1 MIFRHQRAPVLPFR
15 SAARRTAFLLLSLA
29 LAACA
34 APPQSASPQPQPT
47 ARAPAVPGP
56 ARPPAAKPPQP
67 APAPLTETSPAP
79 VPAPAPALAPEKL
92 KGLSEA
98 QALTL
103 LGEPAFRQDRPPARV
118 WVYEAAECRLE
129 LAFYLDVS
137 GSGFH
142 VLSHKTAAKGPAPRT
157 GAACVERVRGARK

>member
-1 MIFRHQRAPVLPFR
+1 LPFR
-15 SAARRTAFLLLSLA
+15 SAARRTAFLLLSLG

-34 APPQSASPQPQPT
+34 APPQPASPQPT
-47 ARAPAVPGP
+47 ARAPAAPGP
-56 ARPPAAKPPQP
+56 ARPPAAKPSQP
-67 APAPLTETSPAP
+67 APAPSTETPPAP
-79 VPAPAPALAPEKL
+79 LPAPALAPEKL

-142 VLSHKTAAKGPAPRT
+142 VLSHKTAPKGPAPRT
-157 GAACVERVRGARK
+157 GAACVEQVRSARK

>member
-1 MIFRHQRAPVLPFR
+1 
-15 SAARRTAFLLLSLA
+15 
-29 LAACA
+29 
-34 APPQSASPQPQPT
+34 
-47 ARAPAVPGP
+47 
-56 ARPPAAKPPQP
+56 
-67 APAPLTETSPAP
+67 
-79 VPAPAPALAPEKL
+79 
-92 KGLSEA
+92 LSEA

-142 VLSHKTAAKGPAPRT
+142 VLSHKTAPKGSAPRT
-157 GAACVERVRGARK
+157 GAACVEQVRSARK

>member
-1 MIFRHQRAPVLPFR
+1 LPFR
-15 SAARRTAFLLLSLA
+15 SAARRTAFLLLSLGLG
-29 LAACA
+29 LAGCA
-34 APPQSASPQPQPT
+34 APPQSASPPPPPT
-47 ARAPAVPGP
+47 ARAPAAPGP
-56 ARPPAAKPPQP
+56 SRPPVAKPPQP
-67 APAPLTETSPAP
+67 APLAETSPAP
-79 VPAPAPALAPEKL
+79 VPAPAPLPAPALAPEKL

-142 VLSHKTAAKGPAPRT
+142 VLSHKTAPKGPAPRT
-157 GAACVERVRGARK
+157 GAACVEQVRSARK